1 MSTSFGD
8 VLDLW
13 GAARLISA
21 AATRGDGLGMSTRLA
36 LVAGARR
43 AELLE
48 ARWPDL
54 MWPDA
59 SGGCGTLL
67 VACQNG
73 GKTVVGALGYALS
86 RGWPR
91 ASGRA
96 SAGSTRLVSAIAVH
110 GNVILTAAGTDI
122 AVHRPAALREQECAS
137 CCSISGNS
145 DGGRQIG

>member
-1 MSTSFGD
+1 MSTFFGD

-43 AELLE
+43 AELLKV
-48 ARWPDL
+48 RWPDL

-86 RGWPR
+86 CGWPT
-91 ASGRA
+91 ASGCA
-96 SAGSTRLVSAIAVH
+96 SAGSTRIGIGYRRPRQRH
-110 GNVILTAAGTDI
+110 PYRRRDRHRRPPTGGPPRAG
-122 AVHRPAALREQECAS
+122 VC
-137 CCSISGNS
+137 
-145 DGGRQIG
+145 